1 MKKLCIAFIL
11 LIHNNITPISTN
23 IPIGQATLAAY
34 ATEQSAFATLRVVC
48 PAAVPQAAIPIALP
62 NFIITMQDFLGR
74 TVNTFTFPTNPN
86 FKSRLAILT
95 VQIFEPTNI
104 ITQTDSVNTITTGPN
119 ENSYALVYT
128 LQSPDGVYFQQE
140 IQYPTSRSQTPFMPI
155 VNGYPTFPIILTI
168 ATTTQTLCTTQI
180 LPNFTQ
186 PPPPHPQLTQQQ
198 LYTSISPITQK
209 FFITTN
215 ALGLL
220 PTATAMSGS
229 YDPNSNLTTPVLITS
244 VIPATASLVPPI
256 DPTSDPNNPTFI
268 PNIPIT
274 LYDGTTPY
282 TITLQ
287 PSTIQLNE
295 VDLINGV
302 LIHLFIYP
310 PLYQNCLTATA
321 TNFIFIVT
329 MQTIDGLK
337 FTKLVSQPTS
347 TAFTH
352 YPTTFTITATS
363 LEGNV
368 TTLTSSIANS
378 LLTTPIFNLTTS
390 PQIYNM
396 LSPFNIRMF
405 LQQNVNNDVVIS
417 IS

>member
-1 MKKLCIAFIL
+1 MQKLCIL
-11 LIHNNITPISTN
+11 LMLLMHSSITPKSGH
-23 IPIGQATLAAY
+23 IPIGKATLAAY
-34 ATEQSAFATLRVVC
+34 AAQFATHSTLRVVC
-48 PAAVPQAAIPIALP
+48 PAAVPQTTIPIALP
-62 NFIITMQDFLGR
+62 NFIITMKDFLGR
-74 TVNTFTFPTNPN
+74 TVNTFTFPTNAQ

-104 ITQTDSVNTITTGPN
+104 ITQTDSVNIITAGTN

-140 IQYPTSRSQTPFMPI
+140 IQYPTSRAQAPYMPI

-180 LPNFTQ
+180 IANFTQ
-186 PPPPHPQLTQQQ
+186 PPPPQPQLTQQQ

-215 ALGLL
+215 AFGLL

-244 VIPATASLVPPI
+244 LIPATASQIPPI

-274 LYDGTTPY
+274 LYNGTTPY

-295 VDLINGV
+295 TDLINGV
-302 LIHLFIYP
+302 LIHLYIYP

-337 FTKLVSQPTS
+337 FTKVISRPTLS
-347 TAFTH
+347 TFTH

-368 TTLTSSIANS
+368 TTLTSSVTNS
-378 LLTTPIFNLTTS
+378 LLSTSIANLTTS

-396 LSPFNIRMF
+396 LSPFNIRML